1 MQEDTTLIELSSVA
15 RRVDREGRYSEEA
28 AFRDVD
34 GSKVFTVTHI
44 PDAGARTG
52 VVVCCSILV
61 EHLTNYRHEVLLARS
76 LAAKGIAVQRFH
88 YRGTGHSSG
97 DEEATSLE
105 TMVEDTR
112 AAVGFLRERAPVD
125 RVVFL
130 GTRWGAMVAAM
141 AAQGSAES
149 PLVFWEPAVDGAR
162 YFRELIRGR
171 LVRELKDASLVAGSA
186 DAWKSELEEKGWV
199 DILGYPLRKPMYESG
214 RGQRL
219 DALLVGR
226 VGPVLLVQFGRQNA
240 PRPDY
245 VRLRDQQAARGGVVD
260 IRFIRDEPAWF
271 FPGHRMKSAG
281 ELVELTTNWLVQVD
295 GRRPDPR

>member
-1 MQEDTTLIELSSVA
+1 M
-15 RRVDREGRYSEEA
+15 
-28 AFRDVD
+28 
-34 GSKVFTVTHI
+34 FTVTHI
-44 PDAGARTG
+44 PDAGAHTG

-88 YRGTGHSSG
+88 YRGTGHSQRRRRG
-97 DEEATSLE
+97 DVAGDDV
-105 TMVEDTR
+105 VEDTR
-112 AAVGFLRERAPVD
+112 AAVGFLRERAPVPTGSSSWARAGARWLRRWPRRGRR
-125 RVVFL
+125 RVAL
-130 GTRWGAMVAAM
+130 GVLGARP
-141 AAQGSAES
+141 SN
-149 PLVFWEPAVDGAR
+149 GAR

-219 DALLVGR
+219 DALLAGR

-245 VRLRDQQAARGGVVD
+245 VRLPDQQAARGA
-260 IRFIRDEPAWF
+260 AWWWSD
-271 FPGHRMKSAG
+271 PG
-281 ELVELTTNWLVQVD
+281 
-295 GRRPDPR
+295 GR

>member
-1 MQEDTTLIELSSVA
+1 MEDTTLIELSSVA
-15 RRVDREGRYSEEA
+15 RRVDREGRFLEEA

-34 GSKVFTVTHI
+34 GSKVFTVAHI

-76 LAAKGIAVQRFH
+76 LAANGIAVQRFH
-88 YRGTGHSSG
+88 YRGTGHSTG

-112 AAVGFLRERAPVD
+112 AAAGFLRERTGIN

-130 GTRWGAMVAAM
+130 GTRLGAMVAGL
-141 AAQGSAES
+141 AAQPHPES
-149 PLVFWEPAVDGAR
+149 PLVLWEPAADGAR

-171 LVRELKDASLVAGSA
+171 LVRELRDASLAAGST

-199 DILGYPLRKPMYESG
+199 DILGYPLRKSMYESG

-219 DALLVGR
+219 DAVLAGR
-226 VGPVLLVQFGRQNA
+226 TGPILLVQFGRQNVL
-240 PRPDY
+240 RPDY
-245 VRLRDQQAARGGVVD
+245 VRLRDQQGARGGAVD
-260 IRFIRDEPAWF
+260 VRFIRDEPAWF

-281 ELVELTTNWLVQVD
+281 ELIALTTDWLAQVD
-295 GRRPDPR
+295 GRRPAPR